1 MSAFSD
7 SLELKIAQWVTGTA
21 MTPPA
26 GTFVALFSASPTDAN
41 AIGNE
46 LTTTLTGSANRTAI
60 TLTAAQASGV
70 TTLKNG
76 SQVVITSSASAGATA
91 SHMGIFDAIQ
101 GGSLLFHGVL
111 GNPPAPKVISAND
124 EVRFNANQ
132 LTITID

>member
-7 SLELKIAQWVTGTA
+7 SLELKIAQWVTGTS

-41 AIGNE
+41 VTTNE
-46 LTTTLTGSANRTAI
+46 LTSTLTGSPNRTAI
-60 TLTAAQASGV
+60 TLTAAQASGE

-91 SHMGIFDAIQ
+91 SHMGIFDAIS
-101 GGSLLFHGVL
+101 GGNLLFHGEL
-111 GNPPAPKVISAND
+111 NGGTPKVVSAGD

-132 LTITID
+132 LTITIS